1 MTSSNR
7 LPPSEPDIQ
16 MRSLWA
22 GVRRGLTPLLFTT
35 ALVGASTYGALSLMA
50 QRFTS
55 EAQLA
60 IVAKSTNP
68 FPDSR
73 TGSESNTP
81 RLDKEAVNTH
91 ARALMAPD
99 LLLKVANELK
109 LRDRPEFNSERGNV
123 DTWTALMNLIGVG
136 ASRVGETEEDR
147 VLGVVGRQLDV
158 VAAKESRFIPI
169 RFTATE
175 PQLAA
180 DFANRLAETYRASL
194 VTAPVEETT
203 AVVKALLPKV
213 EALRKE
219 VLDAESEVERFRSK
233 TDQFRSGSQ
242 STPVNDQRM
251 AALNDELIKAEAA
264 KSEAEARWR
273 TARELMQSGS
283 AEVVPDVQKSP
294 LIQGLVNQRVRLER
308 QLAETSATLLPGHPR
323 MQQLNADL
331 AGLKRQITVE
341 VQKVVQG
348 LEKDVAAVALKVD
361 GVNRQL
367 GTLKTKVVDQSG
379 NEANLKSLDSIAK
392 SKRVE
397 LERLQKQ
404 LEDNRTVV
412 NTRQVPVEA
421 QLISRAR
428 PNTTPT
434 FPKKGSTTML
444 AMAASM
450 ILGLAVLIT
459 RGLIKAPTQQTDG
472 PGSGRVAP
480 TLSVAGTQK
489 AGNEARAAP
498 RKPAAG
504 ALTGVAPAVADLV
517 ARLCSRTDMKTG
529 IRTLVTSEEPGVDVS
544 SHAVA
549 FAEALAETGKS
560 VVLVVWSLTGQG
572 VAIARAPL
580 RKPGFNDLL
589 LGRTTFEQVV
599 GRIPGSDVHVIQPGA
614 QPEDAQIALDPDRLN
629 LVLDALDEAYEQIVV
644 AGGLADAAPL
654 FEAIEGRFDAAVVV
668 GSSDAPVAARGAGSR
683 LLGFEVS
690 EIDIVHIGQDAA
702 GHDEAAG
709 VVASATS
716 NPVRRL
722 ASRSAGAALRT
733 EPAA

>member
-1 MTSSNR
+1 MTTTNR

-16 MRSLWA
+16 MTSLWA

-35 ALVGASTYGALSLMA
+35 ALVGAATYGALSLMA

-73 TGSESNTP
+73 TGPESTTP

-109 LRDRPEFNSERGNV
+109 LRDLPEFNSERGNV
-123 DTWTALMNLIGVG
+123 DTWTALLGLIGFG
-136 ASRVGETEEDR
+136 ATRGGETEEDR

-219 VLDAESEVERFRSK
+219 VLEAESEVERYRSK
-233 TDQFRSGSQ
+233 TDQFRGGTQ
-242 STPVNDQRM
+242 NTPINDQRM

-264 KSEAEARWR
+264 KSEAESRWR
-273 TARELMQSGS
+273 TARDLMQANS
-283 AEVVPDVQKSP
+283 AEIVPDVQKSP
-294 LIQGLVNQRVRLER
+294 LIQNLINQRVRLER
-308 QLAETSATLLPGHPR
+308 QVAEASAALLAGHPR

-331 AGLKRQITVE
+331 AGLKKQITAE

-348 LEKDVAAVALKVD
+348 LEKDVSAVALKVD

-367 GTLKTKVVDQSG
+367 GLLKTRVVDQSG
-379 NEANLKSLDSIAK
+379 NEASLKALDSIAK
-392 SKRVE
+392 AKRAE

-421 QLISRAR
+421 QIISRAR
-428 PNTTPT
+428 PSNTPT
-434 FPKKGSTTML
+434 FPKTGATTL
-444 AMAASM
+444 LSMAASL
-450 ILGLAVLIT
+450 IIGLALLIT
-459 RGLIKAPTQQTDG
+459 RGLLKAPMDASPPPT
-472 PGSGRVAP
+472 PGRVAP
-480 TLSVAGTQK
+480 PTLSGGGGSGPSAPRMAAG
-489 AGNEARAAP
+489 GARAAKDGRIATTRAAAGQP
-498 RKPAAG
+498 APAAPG
-504 ALTGVAPAVADLV
+504 PLVPEVGELV
-517 ARLCSRTDMKTG
+517 ARLVSRAETGSG
-529 IRTLVTSEEPGVDVS
+529 IRTLVTSEAPGVDVNP
-544 SHAVA
+544 AA
-549 FAEALAETGKS
+549 IRLADALAHAGKT
-560 VVLVVWSLTGQG
+560 VVLVVWNLNGQG
-572 VAIARAPL
+572 LQIARTAL
-580 RKPGFNDLL
+580 RRPGLIDLL
-589 LGRTTFEQVV
+589 EGKTTFEQVV
-599 GRIPGSDVHVIQPGA
+599 GRIPGSDVHLIQPGA
-614 QPEDAQIALDPDRLN
+614 QPIDIHNALDPDRLN

-644 AGGLADAAPL
+644 AGGLADAAAL
-654 FEAIEGRFDAAVVV
+654 FEAIEGRFDAALVV
-668 GSSDAPVAARGAGSR
+668 GGTDAGDAGGR
-683 LLGFEVS
+683 L
-690 EIDIVHIGQDAA
+690 IHK
-702 GHDEAAG
+702 
-709 VVASATS
+709 
-716 NPVRRL
+716 
-722 ASRSAGAALRT
+722 
-733 EPAA
+733 